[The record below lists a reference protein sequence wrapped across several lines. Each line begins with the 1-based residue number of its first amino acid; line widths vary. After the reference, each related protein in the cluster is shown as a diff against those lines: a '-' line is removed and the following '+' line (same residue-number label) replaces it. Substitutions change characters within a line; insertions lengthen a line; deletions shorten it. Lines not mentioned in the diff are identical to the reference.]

1 MKGNAKCKLKK
12 RFKVAFPILKPPH
25 NQQAILSP
33 IKGIA
38 ENKFVIT
45 VAPQKLI

>member
-1 MKGNAKCKLKK
+1 LSTE
-12 RFKVAFPILKPPH
+12 KPPQSH
-25 NQQAILSP
+25 STIVDP